1 MTVNLN
7 PALSSSNFRRLTDS
21 KCSPKIQVH
30 RAVVMREITSNS
42 YFMKAGYSL
51 QSERLVRLRVTSG
64 SHLSLPLYNYLWHV
78 TIALSIRAMR
88 ACRCPNYPAL
98 LARTL
103 INLRTYAAGP
113 RR

>member
-7 PALSSSNFRRLTDS
+7 PASPGSNFRRLTDS
-21 KCSPKIQVH
+21 QDSPKIQVH
-30 RAVVMREITSNS
+30 RGVVIHEITSSS
-42 YFMKAGYSL
+42 YLMKAGYSL
-51 QSERLVRLRVTSG
+51 QSERLLSLRVTSG
-64 SHLSLPLYNYLWHV
+64 SHLSLLLVKYLWHV

-103 INLRTYAAGP
+103 INLRS
-113 RR
+113 